1 MTRYAGGFAPR
12 RPPDRPYP
20 MAEQVGRALAA
31 ALVPPRCAGCD
42 APGSWFCLECRDA
55 LEPKSVRAGSLSIH
69 AAGAYEG
76 PLRRAIHRCKYRDE
90 RALADDLGQ
99 LVARLVAADLA
110 LGARI
115 DALVPVP
122 LHPSRVRARGY
133 DQAALLA
140 AAVARR
146 TGLPLVAALHRIR
159 HTRPQVDLDRAER
172 SRNVQGAFVSEAG
185 SLRGL
190 RVALIDDVTTTG
202 ATVGAAARAAR
213 AAGAREVRAYV
224 VAVDE

>member
-1 MTRYAGGFAPR
+1 MK
-12 RPPDRPYP
+12 
-20 MAEQVGRALAA
+20 QVTDVLAA

-42 APGSWFCLECRDA
+42 APGSWLCLGCRDA
-55 LEPKSVRAGSLSIH
+55 LEPKSVAAGSLAIR

-76 PLRRAIHRCKYRDE
+76 PLRRAIQRCKYRDE
-90 RALADDLGQ
+90 RALTDELGDL
-99 LVARLVAADLA
+99 VTRLVVGDLA

-115 DALVPVP
+115 DAIVPVP
-122 LHPSRVRARGY
+122 LHPARVRMRGY

-146 TGLPLVAALHRIR
+146 AGLPFAFALHRIR
-159 HTRPQVDLDRAER
+159 HTRPQVELDRGER
-172 SRNVQGAFVSEAG
+172 ARNVDGAFVAEAG

-190 RVALIDDVTTTG
+190 RVAVVDDVTTTG
-202 ATVGAAARAAR
+202 ATLVQAARAAR
-213 AAGAREVRAYV
+213 AAGARHIRAYV